1 MVGRTDEH
9 YRMFIRFLSKNI
21 NLYTEMITCDSFIH
35 TDRKSYTVKPDE
47 SNLTIQLAGSEPEK
61 YGVCAK
67 IIESKGYDEI
77 NLNIG
82 CPSDKVIKGKFG
94 ACLMNSPKLVAD
106 CILEIKNACDLPIS
120 IKTRLGLGYDEDLSL
135 LFELINET
143 RDVGCEKYFI
153 HARNAILTGLSP
165 KKNRKIPK
173 LRYEDVV
180 VVRDKYK
187 DIELYLNGGLEGMPD
202 IKNNISNYFKA
213 LFFIM
218 LSGIY
223 LSCDLDESPIFLDSN
238 IYTDPNTAAA
248 ARDGAY
254 EALTNYN
261 AQERRF
267 FVVNGFSGLFGTGKN
282 GNNVNNVNNAN
293 LYSLKPTLDAD
304 SAFLWQGLYSAI
316 ARSNAIIAFVTTND
330 NDTLDPINDVAGH
343 AYFIRAWSYFNLVRL
358 IFRLTSKVSRHN
370 DI

>member
-1 MVGRTDEH
+1 MKNKRIYLAPMVGRTDEH

-61 YGVCAK
+61 YGICAK

-180 VVRDKYK
+180 VVRNKYK
-187 DIELYLNGGLEGMPD
+187 DIELYLNGGLEGISD
-202 IKNNISNYFKA
+202 IKNNISIFDGLMIGRKIYDDPMFLRKIDKEIYNNEDVITREDIIEKYLRYAAPLSKRGISNYQLLRHLYGLYYNTSSAKKWKKYLHGIIQDEKDIMMVSDFKE
-213 LFFIM
+213 L
-218 LSGIY
+218 
-223 LSCDLDESPIFLDSN
+223 
-238 IYTDPNTAAA
+238 
-248 ARDGAY
+248 AY
-254 EALTNYN
+254 E
-261 AQERRF
+261 EKI
-267 FVVNGFSGLFGTGKN
+267 SS
-282 GNNVNNVNNAN
+282 
-293 LYSLKPTLDAD
+293 YS
-304 SAFLWQGLYSAI
+304 
-316 ARSNAIIAFVTTND
+316 
-330 NDTLDPINDVAGH
+330 
-343 AYFIRAWSYFNLVRL
+343 
-358 IFRLTSKVSRHN
+358 
-370 DI
+370 